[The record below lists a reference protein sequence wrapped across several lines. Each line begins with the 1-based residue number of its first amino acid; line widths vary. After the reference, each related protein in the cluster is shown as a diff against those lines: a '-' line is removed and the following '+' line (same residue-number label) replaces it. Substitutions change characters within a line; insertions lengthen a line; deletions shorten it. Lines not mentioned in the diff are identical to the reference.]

1 MQQGRGGMMF
11 WETLWALIVVSFLLG
26 GMVGFLV
33 ASGGGLIWL
42 LWRGTL
48 AAHRYAS
55 RHWSRPKTVQTPG
68 SEQVRVISSVQTMP
82 HWEATTG
89 TGVAPHIRVDGPD
102 SRGDEPEAGPG
113 LFVRDPRSSGGGGG
127 GQVLPDVGRPLLQ
140 DPQSIPSEENSLDVG
155 ARDRGRR
162 VLFGGGRER

>member
-68 SEQVRVISSVQTMP
+68 SEQVRVVSSVQTMP
-82 HWEATTG
+82 NWEGTTG
-89 TGVAPHIRVDGPD
+89 TGVASHLRVDGPG
-102 SRGDEPEAGPG
+102 GDEPEAGSG
-113 LFVRDPRSSGGGGG
+113 LLVRDPRSSGGGGG
-127 GQVLPDVGRPLLQ
+127 GQVLPDVGRALLPKQEPL
-140 DPQSIPSEENSLDVG
+140 SSEERHLDVG